1 VEERLLAVTRD
12 TAAKIA
18 RLSLRQVDY
27 WAKTDL
33 VPASIEGTISSSRRV
48 RLYSFLDVLA
58 LTVAAELKQ
67 RGVSLQHIRQ
77 IVRHLGAC
85 GYDHPLTQ
93 LSYATIG
100 KQVFFQREDGTW
112 EGGLQPDQ
120 IVLHEVLNLQPIRER
135 IAEGVHRDE
144 AQAGRTERRRGALG
158 NKPLLAGTRIP
169 VDTVRRYLQA
179 GRSTSDVL
187 EAYPDLTEADIEAVR
202 RDMVA

>member
-1 VEERLLAVTRD
+1 MEERLLAVTRD

-33 VPASIEGTISSSRRV
+33 VPASIEGTVSAGRRV
-48 RLYSFLDVLA
+48 QLYSFLDVLA

-77 IVRHLGAC
+77 IVRHLSAC

-100 KQVFFQREDGTW
+100 RQVYFQREDGTW
-112 EGGLQPDQ
+112 EGGLRPDQ

-135 IAEGVHRDE
+135 IAEGVHRDS

-179 GRSTSDVL
+179 GRSTADVL
-187 EAYPDLTEADIEAVR
+187 EAYPDLTEADVEAVR